1 MKDLLSPAGFGSYSV
16 TTAEQHDEM
25 IAFTSQLAHVA
36 SNAYIKSPT
45 AKKHKGF
52 SAGSYKDMTRVAWL
66 APHMWAELFME
77 NKEFLLKEI
86 DCYIEHL
93 SEYKTAME
101 NDDEETLIRLLDE
114 ARRERKR
121 WTADAKHPYQG
132 LARIRRAGR
141 ARLTRPRGELLREV
155 SAPGM
160 AAIVSDDTVYALYGE
175 RTVKALEKAGYRVPL
190 SHSPRAREQE
200 PLDLRRCAALPREHR
215 FSRSDVV
222 VALGGGV
229 VGDLAGFA
237 AATYQRGMGFA
248 QIPTTLLAAVDSSV
262 GGKTAVDLPTGKNQA
277 GSFYQPCIVIC
288 DPNTL
293 ETLPEEQYR
302 CGCAEIIKYSMLGN
316 AAFFEELYKTPVREQ
331 YEHVIEVCVQMKRD
345 IVGAD
350 EYDLGRRRTLNLG
363 HTFGHAV
370 EQCSDFS
377 LSARRGGRHRHGD
390 GHARGSQ
397 ARHLRRRDAGA
408 PARHSAPLWSAD
420 RDGLRT
426 RQAL

>member
-1 MKDLLSPAGFGSYSV
+1 M
-16 TTAEQHDEM
+16 
-25 IAFTSQLAHVA
+25 
-36 SNAYIKSPT
+36 
-45 AKKHKGF
+45 
-52 SAGSYKDMTRVAWL
+52 
-66 APHMWAELFME
+66 
-77 NKEFLLKEI
+77 
-86 DCYIEHL
+86 
-93 SEYKTAME
+93 
-101 NDDEETLIRLLDE
+101 
-114 ARRERKR
+114 
-121 WTADAKHPYQG
+121 
-132 LARIRRAGR
+132 
-141 ARLTRPRGELLREV
+141 
-155 SAPGM
+155 
-160 AAIVSDDTVYALYGE
+160 
-175 RTVKALEKAGYRVPL
+175 
-190 SHSPRAREQE
+190 
-200 PLDLRRCAALPREHR
+200 
-215 FSRSDVV
+215 V

-377 LSARRGGRHRHGD
+377 LLHGEAVAIGMATVTRAAVKRGICGEETLARLLDILHRYGLPTETGYELDKLYEAELVDKKISGGKMHLIVPEKIGQVCMETIPVEALRDWMQD
-390 GHARGSQ
+390 GGIR
-397 ARHLRRRDAGA
+397 
-408 PARHSAPLWSAD
+408 
-420 RDGLRT
+420 
-426 RQAL
+426 

>member
-1 MKDLLSPAGFGSYSV
+1 M
-16 TTAEQHDEM
+16 
-25 IAFTSQLAHVA
+25 
-36 SNAYIKSPT
+36 
-45 AKKHKGF
+45 
-52 SAGSYKDMTRVAWL
+52 
-66 APHMWAELFME
+66 
-77 NKEFLLKEI
+77 
-86 DCYIEHL
+86 
-93 SEYKTAME
+93 
-101 NDDEETLIRLLDE
+101 
-114 ARRERKR
+114 
-121 WTADAKHPYQG
+121 
-132 LARIRRAGR
+132 
-141 ARLTRPRGELLREV
+141 
-155 SAPGM
+155 
-160 AAIVSDDTVYALYGE
+160 
-175 RTVKALEKAGYRVPL
+175 
-190 SHSPRAREQE
+190 
-200 PLDLRRCAALPREHR
+200 
-215 FSRSDVV
+215 V

-377 LSARRGGRHRHGD
+377 LLHGEAVAIGMATVTRAAVKRGICGEETLARLLDILHRYGLPTETGYELDKLYEAELVDKKISDGKMHLIVPEKIGQVRMETIPVEALRDWMQDGGIR
-390 GHARGSQ
+390 
-397 ARHLRRRDAGA
+397 
-408 PARHSAPLWSAD
+408 
-420 RDGLRT
+420 
-426 RQAL
+426 

>member
-1 MKDLLSPAGFGSYSV
+1 MKTTVTTSTGEYPVITGHGILKDFADLTQICREGTKAAVVTDDNVAPLWLDRLLSALPDDTLRYVIPHGEKSKNW
-16 TTAEQHDEM
+16 T
-25 IAFTSQLAHVA
+25 LA
-36 SNAYIKSPT
+36 
-45 AKKHKGF
+45 
-52 SAGSYKDMTRVAWL
+52 
-66 APHMWAELFME
+66 
-77 NKEFLLKEI
+77 
-86 DCYIEHL
+86 
-93 SEYKTAME
+93 
-101 NDDEETLIRLLDE
+101 
-114 ARRERKR
+114 
-121 WTADAKHPYQG
+121 
-132 LARIRRAGR
+132 
-141 ARLTRPRGELLREV
+141 GELLEKL
-155 SAPGM
+155 
-160 AAIVSDDTVYALYGE
+160 AADGFCRDDTL
-175 RTVKALEKAGYRVPL
+175 
-190 SHSPRAREQE
+190 
-200 PLDLRRCAALPREHR
+200 
-215 FSRSDVV
+215 

-302 CGCAEIIKYSMLGN
+302 CGCAEIIKYAMLGN
-316 AAFFEELYKTPVREQ
+316 AAFFEELDETPVREQ

-377 LSARRGGRHRHGD
+377 LLHGEAVAIGMATVTRAAVKRGICGEETLARLLDILHRYGLPTETGYELDKLYEAELVDKKISGGKM
-390 GHARGSQ
+390 
-397 ARHLRRRDAGA
+397 HLIVPEKIGQVRVETIPVEMLRD
-408 PARHSAPLWSAD
+408 WM
-420 RDGLRT
+420 RDGGIR
-426 RQAL
+426 

>member
-1 MKDLLSPAGFGSYSV
+1 MKSITVNASGRYEIRLGAGILPSLGTVAKRCVSGRRAMIVTDENVAPLYCGAAERSLKAAGFSV
-16 TTAEQHDEM
+16 DSIVIPPGEESKSFPVYQAVCERLAAER
-25 IAFTSQLAHVA
+25 
-36 SNAYIKSPT
+36 Y
-45 AKKHKGF
+45 
-52 SAGSYKDMTRVAWL
+52 
-66 APHMWAELFME
+66 
-77 NKEFLLKEI
+77 
-86 DCYIEHL
+86 
-93 SEYKTAME
+93 
-101 NDDEETLIRLLDE
+101 
-114 ARRERKR
+114 
-121 WTADAKHPYQG
+121 
-132 LARIRRAGR
+132 
-141 ARLTRPRGELLREV
+141 
-155 SAPGM
+155 
-160 AAIVSDDTVYALYGE
+160 
-175 RTVKALEKAGYRVPL
+175 
-190 SHSPRAREQE
+190 
-200 PLDLRRCAALPREHR
+200 
-215 FSRSDVV
+215 SRSDFL

-377 LSARRGGRHRHGD
+377 LLHGEAVAIGMATVTRAAVKRGICGEETLARLLDILHRYGLPTETGYELDKLYEAELVDKKISGGKMHLIVPEKIGQVRMETIPVEALRDWMQD
-390 GHARGSQ
+390 GGIR
-397 ARHLRRRDAGA
+397 
-408 PARHSAPLWSAD
+408 
-420 RDGLRT
+420 
-426 RQAL
+426 

>member
-1 MKDLLSPAGFGSYSV
+1 MRSIHIK
-16 TTAEQHDEM
+16 
-25 IAFTSQLAHVA
+25 A
-36 SNAYIKSPT
+36 S
-45 AKKHKGF
+45 
-52 SAGSYKDMTRVAWL
+52 R
-66 APHMWAELFME
+66 
-77 NKEFLLKEI
+77 
-86 DCYIEHL
+86 
-93 SEYKTAME
+93 EYDVLVE
-101 NDDEETLIRLLDE
+101 RGLLD
-114 ARRERKR
+114 
-121 WTADAKHPYQG
+121 
-132 LARIRRAGR
+132 RA
-141 ARLTRPRGELLREV
+141 GELLREV

-175 RTVKALEKAGYRVPL
+175 RTVKALEKAGYRVHSFTFPAGEGSKNL
-190 SHSPRAREQE
+190 STYADVLHF
-200 PLDLRRCAALPREHR
+200 LGEHR

-316 AAFFEELYKTPVREQ
+316 AAF
-331 YEHVIEVCVQMKRD
+331 
-345 IVGAD
+345 
-350 EYDLGRRRTLNLG
+350 
-363 HTFGHAV
+363 AV

-377 LSARRGGRHRHGD
+377 LLHGEAVAIGMATVTRAAVKRGICGEETLARLLDILHRYGLPTETGYELDKLYEAELVDKKISGGKMHLIVPEKIGQVRMETIPVEALRDWMQD
-390 GHARGSQ
+390 GGIR
-397 ARHLRRRDAGA
+397 
-408 PARHSAPLWSAD
+408 
-420 RDGLRT
+420 
-426 RQAL
+426 

>member
-1 MKDLLSPAGFGSYSV
+1 MRSIHIK
-16 TTAEQHDEM
+16 
-25 IAFTSQLAHVA
+25 A
-36 SNAYIKSPT
+36 S
-45 AKKHKGF
+45 
-52 SAGSYKDMTRVAWL
+52 R
-66 APHMWAELFME
+66 
-77 NKEFLLKEI
+77 
-86 DCYIEHL
+86 
-93 SEYKTAME
+93 EYDVLVE
-101 NDDEETLIRLLDE
+101 RGLLD
-114 ARRERKR
+114 
-121 WTADAKHPYQG
+121 
-132 LARIRRAGR
+132 RA
-141 ARLTRPRGELLREV
+141 GELLREV

-175 RTVKALEKAGYRVPL
+175 RTIKALEKAGYRVHSFAFPAGEGSKNL
-190 SHSPRAREQE
+190 STYADVLHF
-200 PLDLRRCAALPREHR
+200 LGEHR

-370 EQCSDFS
+370 EQCSGFT
-377 LSARRGGRHRHGD
+377 LLHGECVAI
-390 GHARGSQ
+390 GMAVITRAAVKKGFCAQ
-397 ARHLRRRDAGA
+397 ETMDAVEKILKLYGL
-408 PARHSAPLWSAD
+408 PDKTDYSAD
-420 RDGLRT
+420 KLLDVALSDKKVANGNISLIVPEAVGKCSILPVPAEALREWM
-426 RQAL
+426 QAGGIV

>member
-1 MKDLLSPAGFGSYSV
+1 MPATKVIVSIPGEEAYDVRIGGGVLANLGAHLRKLPVFAESDRALVV
-16 TTAEQHDEM
+16 TDEN
-25 IAFTSQLAHVA
+25 VA
-36 SNAYIKSPT
+36 PLY
-45 AKKHKGF
+45 
-52 SAGSYKDMTRVAWL
+52 R
-66 APHMWAELFME
+66 
-77 NKEFLLKEI
+77 
-86 DCYIEHL
+86 
-93 SEYKTAME
+93 
-101 NDDEETLIRLLDE
+101 
-114 ARRERKR
+114 
-121 WTADAKHPYQG
+121 ADAKEA
-132 LARIRRAGR
+132 LAQAGFR
-141 ARLTRPRGELLREV
+141 
-155 SAPGM
+155 
-160 AAIVSDDTVYALYGE
+160 VSDIAVPAGEGSKSVEVAGEIWEAMASLALG
-175 RTVKALEKAGYRVPL
+175 R
-190 SHSPRAREQE
+190 
-200 PLDLRRCAALPREHR
+200 DC
-215 FSRSDVV
+215 VV

-377 LSARRGGRHRHGD
+377 LLHGEAVAIGMATVTRAAVKRGICGEETLARLLDILHRYGLPTETGYELGKLYEAELVDKKISGGKMHLIVPEKIGQVRMETIPVEALRDWMQD
-390 GHARGSQ
+390 GGIR
-397 ARHLRRRDAGA
+397 
-408 PARHSAPLWSAD
+408 
-420 RDGLRT
+420 
-426 RQAL
+426 

>member
-1 MKDLLSPAGFGSYSV
+1 MRSIHIK
-16 TTAEQHDEM
+16 
-25 IAFTSQLAHVA
+25 A
-36 SNAYIKSPT
+36 S
-45 AKKHKGF
+45 
-52 SAGSYKDMTRVAWL
+52 R
-66 APHMWAELFME
+66 
-77 NKEFLLKEI
+77 
-86 DCYIEHL
+86 
-93 SEYKTAME
+93 EYDVLVE
-101 NDDEETLIRLLDE
+101 RGLLD
-114 ARRERKR
+114 
-121 WTADAKHPYQG
+121 
-132 LARIRRAGR
+132 RA
-141 ARLTRPRGELLREV
+141 GELLREV

-160 AAIVSDDTVYALYGE
+160 AAIVSDNTVYALYGE
-175 RTVKALEKAGYRVPL
+175 RTVKALEKAGYRVHSFTFPAGEGSKNL
-190 SHSPRAREQE
+190 STYADVLHF
-200 PLDLRRCAALPREHR
+200 LGEHR

-350 EYDLGRRRTLNLG
+350 EYAVAIGMATVTRAAVKRGICGEETLARLLDILHRYG
-363 HTFGHAV
+363 LPTETGYELDKLYEAELVDKKISDGKMHLIVPEKIGQVRMETIPV
-370 EQCSDFS
+370 EALRDWMQD
-377 LSARRGGRHRHGD
+377 GGIR
-390 GHARGSQ
+390 
-397 ARHLRRRDAGA
+397 
-408 PARHSAPLWSAD
+408 
-420 RDGLRT
+420 
-426 RQAL
+426 

>member
-1 MKDLLSPAGFGSYSV
+1 MPATKVIVNIPGEEAYDVRIGGGVLANLGAHLRKLPVFAESDRALVV
-16 TTAEQHDEM
+16 TDEN
-25 IAFTSQLAHVA
+25 VA
-36 SNAYIKSPT
+36 PLY
-45 AKKHKGF
+45 
-52 SAGSYKDMTRVAWL
+52 R
-66 APHMWAELFME
+66 
-77 NKEFLLKEI
+77 
-86 DCYIEHL
+86 
-93 SEYKTAME
+93 
-101 NDDEETLIRLLDE
+101 
-114 ARRERKR
+114 
-121 WTADAKHPYQG
+121 ADAKEA
-132 LARIRRAGR
+132 LAQAGFR
-141 ARLTRPRGELLREV
+141 
-155 SAPGM
+155 
-160 AAIVSDDTVYALYGE
+160 VSDIAVPAGEGSKSVEVAGEIWEAMASLALG
-175 RTVKALEKAGYRVPL
+175 R
-190 SHSPRAREQE
+190 
-200 PLDLRRCAALPREHR
+200 DC
-215 FSRSDVV
+215 VV

-377 LSARRGGRHRHGD
+377 LLHGEAVAIGMATVTRAAVKRGICGEETLARLLDILHRYGLPTETGYELDKLYEAELVDKKISGGKMHLIVPEKIGQVRMETIPVEALRDWMQD
-390 GHARGSQ
+390 GGIR
-397 ARHLRRRDAGA
+397 
-408 PARHSAPLWSAD
+408 
-420 RDGLRT
+420 
-426 RQAL
+426 